1 MIDRMIDRLLNRYS
15 DRYSDRAINGLI
27 TKCSQQE
34 HIDYDPCFKVLLE
47 FAPVR

>member
-1 MIDRMIDRLLNRYS
+1 MIDRMIDRLLN
-15 DRYSDRAINGLI
+15 RYSDRAINGLI